1 MTEFAPPPPESQ
13 SPVHA
18 NDTARPFPSAAQPG
32 SDPANTKNSRIP
44 TKPSLHS
51 EHSLQA
57 AATISGAQTSRVH
70 YPVKEAQSNQ
80 HPTAT
85 GASPQ
90 LHSPSSES
98 NPHRSSSDALPSNC
112 YPPQVASAASPPLE
126 SPKEPICDR
135 SAGQSAG
142 LTAEQSAEQSAGREG
157 ASTRGRRAQQGDESL
172 EGDDS
177 DTSDGG
183 EASRE
188 DMNAWL
194 YDVLQRVQPGA
205 SITINS
211 LQLLESLFDTVR
223 PTSAQRV

>member
-1 MTEFAPPPPESQ
+1 M
-13 SPVHA
+13 
-18 NDTARPFPSAAQPG
+18 
-32 SDPANTKNSRIP
+32 
-44 TKPSLHS
+44 
-51 EHSLQA
+51 
-57 AATISGAQTSRVH
+57 SGAQISPVH
-70 YPVKEAQSNQ
+70 YPVKKAHSNQ

-90 LHSPSSES
+90 SHSPSSES
-98 NPHRSSSDALPSNC
+98 NPHWPSSDALPSNC
-112 YPPQVASAASPPLE
+112 YPPQIASAASPPLE
-126 SPKEPICDR
+126 SPDGPICDR
-135 SAGQSAG
+135 SAGQA
-142 LTAEQSAEQSAGREG
+142 AEQSAEQSAGREG
-157 ASTRGRRAQQGDESL
+157 TSTRGRRAQQGDESL

-205 SITINS
+205 SITVNS

-223 PTSAQRV
+223 PTSAPRI